1 MAAMKPKVREDLVV
15 VEVDGEAVIY
25 DQQKLDILH
34 LNPTATIVFNLCD
47 GSSTIKEM
55 AGDIADAFQM
65 PADQVERQ
73 VRSLIRDFKQTAL
86 LDGSFIPEHKHRSA
100 GLRIVEKADDA
111 KAEDA
116 GRAEVDKRERTR
128 EQKESNP

>member
-15 VEVDGEAVIY
+15 AEVDGEAVIY
-25 DQQKLDILH
+25 DQRKVDILH

-47 GSSTIKEM
+47 GTSTVKEM
-55 AGDIADAFQM
+55 AGDIADVFQM

-86 LDGSFIPEHKHRSA
+86 LDGSFIPEHRHRPA
-100 GLRIVEKADDA
+100 ELRIVEKADDA
-111 KAEDA
+111 QAEDA
-116 GRAEVDKRERTR
+116 GQANVDERERTR
-128 EQKESNP
+128 EQKDSNP